1 VKVDLIAAGTRVG
14 EAGRLARQVRDGGWS
29 GIAFAE
35 GGRTAYLSCAVA
47 AVEVPDLDYTT
58 AVALAFPRS
67 PMTTAGIAWELAEAS
82 GGRFT
87 LGLGSQV
94 RAHIERRYSS
104 AFDPPMPRLRE
115 YVLALRAIF
124 RAFSGEKL
132 DFRGDYYTF
141 TLFNQQWAPG
151 RMAHP
156 DIPIF
161 ISAVGPLMLRMAGEV
176 CDGIHIHPFHSR
188 SYLDEVVLPKVAEGA
203 ARAGRDVDEI
213 KLAIPVMTAVG
224 DTAEERAKATARA
237 RSQLAFYGSTKNYA
251 GVLAHHGWD
260 DVSPRLNE
268 RLKAGDEAGMRG
280 LITDEM
286 VERYCVACSWDELSD
301 RLVDRYQGVA
311 DRLVMYFAFSDW
323 RRDQEAGLGRW
334 SEVARDVIAR
344 TAGTEAPAKT
354 TGPGGA
360 GPGAAVASGGG

>member
-1 VKVDLIAAGTRVG
+1 VG
-14 EAGRLARQVRDGGWS
+14 EAAALARQVRDAGWS

-35 GGRTAYLSCAVA
+35 GGRTAYLSCGVA
-47 AVEVPDLDYTT
+47 ATEVPDLDYTT

-104 AFDPPMPRLRE
+104 LFHPPMPRMRE

-124 RAFSGEKL
+124 KAFAGEEKL
-132 DFRGDYYTF
+132 NFQGDYYTF
-141 TLFNQQWAPG
+141 TLFNSQWAPG
-151 RMAHP
+151 RMP
-156 DIPIF
+156 YPNIPIF

-203 ARAGRDVDEI
+203 AKSGRDVAEV

-224 DTAEERAKATARA
+224 DTAEELEKATGRAKG
-237 RSQLAFYGSTKNYA
+237 QLAFYGSTKNYA
-251 GVLAHHGWD
+251 PVLTHHGWD

-268 RLKAGDEAGMRG
+268 KLKAGDQDGMRD
-280 LITDEM
+280 LISDEM
-286 VERYCVACSWDELSD
+286 VERYCVVGAWDELSD
-301 RLVDRYQGVA
+301 KLVDRYQGVA
-311 DRLVMYFAFSDW
+311 DRVVMYFAFADW
-323 RRDQEAGLGRW
+323 RRDPSSFDRW
-334 SEVARDVIAR
+334 SEVARDVLAR
-344 TAGTEAPAKT
+344 TA
-354 TGPGGA
+354 
-360 GPGAAVASGGG
+360 

>member
-1 VKVDLIAAGTRVG
+1 VKVDLIAAGTRMS
-14 EAGRLARQVRDGGWS
+14 EAKDLARDIKAGGWS

-35 GGRTAYLSCAVA
+35 GGRTAYLSCGVA

-67 PMTTAGIAWELAEAS
+67 PMTTAGIAWELAEVT

-104 AFDPPMPRLRE
+104 VFDPPGPRLRE

-124 RAFSGEKL
+124 RAFAGKEKL

-141 TLFNQQWAPG
+141 TLFNNQWAPG

-161 ISAVGPLMLRMAGEV
+161 ISAVGPWMLRMAGEV

-203 ARAGRDVDEI
+203 ARAGRDVAEV
-213 KLAIPVMTAVG
+213 KLDVPVMTVVG
-224 DTAEERAKATARA
+224 DTAEDRAKVMPRA
-237 RSQLAFYGSTKNYA
+237 RQQLAFYGSTKNYA
-251 GVLAHHGWD
+251 GVLEHHGYGD
-260 DVSPRLNE
+260 LSPRLNE
-268 RLKAGDEAGMRG
+268 RLKAGDPDGMND

-286 VERYCVACSWDELSD
+286 VEQYCVVSSWDELSD
-301 RLVDRYQGVA
+301 RLIERYGDLA
-311 DRLVMYFAFSDW
+311 TRLTVYFAFADW
-323 RRDQEAGLGRW
+323 RRDRSQLDRW

-344 TAGTEAPAKT
+344 
-354 TGPGGA
+354 
-360 GPGAAVASGGG
+360 GGG